1 MLANARII
9 IIITLLSYN
18 LNPNLKLEHYFLHA

>member
-1 MLANARII
+1 MLANARI